1 MQTALLLIGALLQPP
16 PEKVPTLYIRLG
28 DNHESRLL
36 KSELTRNWFNVRSLK
51 DYPSAYVFHREQQS
65 IRAKIEFVTVDR
77 WAGLKTPAYRIGRYG
92 KWERFD
98 TRTFSF
104 TGRPTRTVKWIVDS
118 YLTEPLEITYERRT
132 YSDGT
137 VWFSSSTKENKRPRP
152 PWEKPGQ

>member
-77 WAGLKTPAYRIGRYG
+77 WSDIRSPAYKIGRYG
-92 KWERFD
+92 RWQRFD
-98 TRTFSF
+98 TRTFEF
-104 TGRPTRTVKWIVDS
+104 TGRPTRTVRWIIDWHEAERIVVFRGDDAHPCD
-118 YLTEPLEITYERRT
+118 TELREKPADLP
-132 YSDGT
+132 
-137 VWFSSSTKENKRPRP
+137 KP
-152 PWEKPGQ
+152 PWEKAGQ